1 MGHHIFSS
9 VNVRKSPQTSPQTFA
24 TGACLLRLRTK
35 ASFLLSLRKKK
46 PMQSKRVTIK
56 DIARELGVSP
66 STVSR
71 AMKDHPD
78 ISSETKKQVNELVEK
93 LKYRPNTVAL
103 SLQSRKT
110 NIIALVVP
118 EIVHHFFSSVI
129 SGIEEVAQEAGYHVM
144 IFQSN
149 ESYEREVAIAQSLA
163 SMQIDGLLVSVAKTS
178 MKFGHFNELMNEG
191 IPLVFFDRACEEI
204 QADKVVVDDFTGA
217 YNAVEYLIRTGC
229 KRIAHF
235 EAPQHLQIG
244 YQRKR
249 GYISALEKHG
259 IEPVE
264 ELMIKCDSLAEAL
277 ELTPGI
283 MRLDKPPDAIFAVN
297 DLTASGVMKV
307 LKQLRY
313 RIPDEVSVI
322 GFTDGLVASIID
334 PGLTSVSQHGFEMGK
349 RALNMLLQRMD
360 VLEENVPART
370 EIIPTELIVRES
382 TRALPG
388 S

>member
-1 MGHHIFSS
+1 
-9 VNVRKSPQTSPQTFA
+9 
-24 TGACLLRLRTK
+24 
-35 ASFLLSLRKKK
+35 
-46 PMQSKRVTIK
+46 MQSHRVTIK

-78 ISSETKKQVNELVEK
+78 ISPDTKKQVNDLVEK
-93 LKYRPNTVAL
+93 LKYKPNALAL
-103 SLQSRKT
+103 SLRSRKT
-110 NIIALVVP
+110 NLIALVVP

-149 ESYEREVAIAQSLA
+149 ESYEREMAIAESLT
-163 SMQIDGLLVSVAKTS
+163 SIPIDGLLVSIAKTS
-178 MKFGHFNELMNEG
+178 RKFGHFRDLMNQG
-191 IPLVFFDRACEEI
+191 IPLVFFDRASEEI
-204 QADKVVVDDFTGA
+204 DTDKVIVDDFTGA

-235 EAPQHLQIG
+235 GAPQHLQIG

>member
-1 MGHHIFSS
+1 
-9 VNVRKSPQTSPQTFA
+9 
-24 TGACLLRLRTK
+24 
-35 ASFLLSLRKKK
+35 
-46 PMQSKRVTIK
+46 MQSHRVTIK

-78 ISSETKKQVNELVEK
+78 ISPDTKKQVNDLVEK
-93 LKYRPNTVAL
+93 LKYKPNALAL
-103 SLQSRKT
+103 SLRSRKT
-110 NIIALVVP
+110 NLIALVVP

-149 ESYEREVAIAQSLA
+149 ESYEREMAIAESLT
-163 SMQIDGLLVSVAKTS
+163 SIPIDGLLVSIAKTS
-178 MKFGHFNELMNEG
+178 RKFGHFRDLMNQG
-191 IPLVFFDRACEEI
+191 IPLVFFDRASEEI
-204 QADKVVVDDFTGA
+204 DTDKVIVDDFTGA

-235 EAPQHLQIG
+235 GAPQHLQIG

-297 DLTASGVMKV
+297 DLTASGAMKV